1 MSRRVTARTFHLAAS
16 VTLAGCL
23 GPRSTEGGARSDEAA
38 APSIP
43 NSRDYVLGPAE
54 RPNPTHVATFDG
66 QPIEIKRVLAYG
78 GESSSIELVFST
90 IDRPCAGMSQSERS
104 ALGERT
110 FEVRVAPV
118 LLPDGTREWRV
129 NHKFF
134 LNNNET
140 RRLRGVTITRAEVD
154 AEVWGSLEF
163 DMVSASRPR
172 QRITYAGS
180 FIATG
185 CGDRRWTPVARI
197 GHKDHDVSPPRR
209 QIPLDLVVAGTR
221 FDLHGAVLRP
231 HPTREGALELAL
243 SSRGDEC
250 ERTASRADLDLWITL
265 AGPDLRPIELQLS
278 GEVAPGDYKHKQ
290 YGLSGIQVNILGPI
304 EGPGDVEVRLSGHQ
318 QLSFG
323 DAAYTPTK
331 FSDFMLEVDGTF
343 LARRC
348 PKE

>member
-1 MSRRVTARTFHLAAS
+1 VSHRVATRTLHLAAS

-23 GPRSTEGGARSDEAA
+23 GPSSVEGRARSGEAV

-43 NSRDYVLGPAE
+43 NSKDYVLGPAE
-54 RPNPTHVATFDG
+54 RPNPAHVATFDG

-78 GESSSIELVFST
+78 DESSSIELVFST
-90 IDRPCAGMSQSERS
+90 IDRPCTGMSQRERS

-118 LLPDGTREWRV
+118 LLPDGTREWRI

-134 LNNNET
+134 LNNNES
-140 RRLRGVTITRAEVD
+140 RRLKGVTITRADVD

-163 DMVSASRPR
+163 NMVSAGRPR
-172 QRITYAGS
+172 QRITYSGS

-185 CGDRRWTPVARI
+185 CGGGRWTPVTSLGR
-197 GHKDHDVSPPRR
+197 KDHDEPPARR

-265 AGPDLRPIELQLS
+265 AGPDLRPIELRLS
-278 GEVAPGDYKHKQ
+278 GEVAPDDFEHKQ
-290 YGLSGIQVNILGPI
+290 YGLSGVQVDILGPI
-304 EGPGDVEVRLSGHQ
+304 EGPGDVEVRMSGRRK
-318 QLSFG
+318 LSFG

-331 FSDFMLEVDGTF
+331 FSTFMLEVDGTF

-348 PKE
+348 PKT